1 MGTSASSKGPGSGV
15 SFDPPWL
22 GDIDVPGVPAETT
35 MEKLVMPI
43 MVAPPRRFANARRY
57 MGDYVRTGDG
67 ESARK
72 ALGHYSKTG
81 MGGAVNVARRMGTS
95 TRSAVNYFNTFR
107 SLRDNGTFSL
117 SKEIRSLRERGAD
130 AQKVI
135 DAIVRHIFPSGGSID
150 ETACRNSG
158 ASALSDFLNKHKD
171 ADVCN
176 LSDDEIWSLTAD
188 FLGNEAFSR
197 AMIDM
202 GQAME
207 TQNLSPLD
215 IVRRNNQMRRYIQSE
230 ISAQINEMR
239 KQAEVEIDLNRF
251 FQTVIKNTF
260 EVFEVDI

>member
-57 MGDYVRTGDG
+57 MGDYVRTGNG

-158 ASALSDFLNKHKD
+158 ASALSDFLNNCIEEGKLQEKYYENLKKVRFEKFGNIPDTKYIIHDFNFSINLWKHK
-171 ADVCN
+171 
-176 LSDDEIWSLTAD
+176 
-188 FLGNEAFSR
+188 
-197 AMIDM
+197 
-202 GQAME
+202 
-207 TQNLSPLD
+207 
-215 IVRRNNQMRRYIQSE
+215 
-230 ISAQINEMR
+230 
-239 KQAEVEIDLNRF
+239 
-251 FQTVIKNTF
+251 TF
-260 EVFEVDI
+260 HRWIL